1 MGSAII
7 IPSRVSLL
15 IISILRL
22 NLVLTYYGI
31 LPSSATAAIYLFKTA
46 IRHRA
51 SPEFIESLTQLL
63 RTVGVH
69 CRESA
74 GTGPVNLKVVSLI
87 LLYICLSVETSVL

>member
-15 IISILRL
+15 ISIFRL
-22 NLVLTYYGI
+22 NLVLTYYFGI

-51 SPEFIESLTQLL
+51 SSEFIESRNYCVPLAFTA
-63 RTVGVH
+63 
-69 CRESA
+69 ESPPA
-74 GTGPVNLKVVSLI
+74 QGQ
-87 LLYICLSVETSVL
+87 